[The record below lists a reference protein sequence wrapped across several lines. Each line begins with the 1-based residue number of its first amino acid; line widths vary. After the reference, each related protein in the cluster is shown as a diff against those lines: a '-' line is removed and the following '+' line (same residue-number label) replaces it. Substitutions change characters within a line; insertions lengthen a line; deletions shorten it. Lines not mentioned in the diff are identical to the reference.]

1 MSQDL
6 LTTHTRF
13 HGVISQNIIR
23 RKLYNTLYK
32 QREKAFLPSCTKA
45 AAAHI
50 PHGQMPFPV
59 VCKKEWKKSVK
70 KC

>member
-1 MSQDL
+1 MSCVSI
-6 LTTHTRF
+6 R
-13 HGVISQNIIR
+13 GGRAII
-23 RKLYNTLYK
+23 LYIIYTLYK
-32 QREKAFLPSCTKA
+32 QKEKAFVPSCTKA

-59 VCKKEWKKSVK
+59 VRKKEWKKSVK